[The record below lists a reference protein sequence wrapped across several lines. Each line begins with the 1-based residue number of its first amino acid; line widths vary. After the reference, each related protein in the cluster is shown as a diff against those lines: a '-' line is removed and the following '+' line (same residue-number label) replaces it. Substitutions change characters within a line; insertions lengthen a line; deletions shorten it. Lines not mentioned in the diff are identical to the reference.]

1 MARHR
6 DRKTKKAI
14 KRAALMGGVAATSA
28 AMTMG
33 LTAPSVNALP
43 YQKDPGTRA
52 VTADVQNL
60 ALPVNLGPL
69 LEALGVDLGVING
82 PLDTLDALGINLVTT
97 GPPFGL
103 AALFGLNVGYVPALP
118 PLLVDE
124 ITSTGSISGPVLGQ
138 LLASLGLGGLLGGL
152 PLNLL
157 PQIRVPIVVAF
168 GLGALGTT
176 LAYPQI
182 QDYFTRDDAG
192 VTIMPLILVRNP
204 SRADGGLAA
213 RFFPLLDPIA
223 QLFGYDSVVTPE
235 VENES
240 RGTLLD
246 PFNVL
251 YKPIKIDATVEY
263 DTLSDFPSWPNPVS
277 LVNSAAAFVFP
288 TYILRSPDIA
298 GATDQLLDGLPGVI
312 GNVLDPEGST
322 NLYLTLPEGSL
333 PLLEPFR
340 YPTDIANFFTGGFFR
355 FYNPFADAIEP
366 ALKILTNLGYTN
378 VTQDMSDP
386 LNPYPRDFSDN
397 YGDGDLGDGPGGVPF
412 FTVPQGLDASRIPG
426 DLLTALGA
434 GIQDAFFYGGIPGI
448 RGPLAP
454 PVANPIADIVDL
466 LGKLADLD
474 GLLDSLPGLGDFIQ
488 NTGAALG
495 NVLNNAGID
504 IGDLLP
510 NLPLG
515 NPLSGVLGNRSANE
529 AAQTLSVAQKTE
541 GATQDQQKIADDKVN
556 PTTTTADEE
565 TGGTPQGDVNG
576 GTDGADP
583 VLVDADGDGGTKAPT
598 GSSKYHNELDKALRE
613 AGKNIER
620 SVDEAGKRLNG
631 MAKDIQKNLNNI
643 GKKPTPKPTT
653 AKDDDG
659 GSAGTASGKESVSGG
674 NTGSDAAA

>member
-14 KRAALMGGVAATSA
+14 KRAALMSGVAATSA

-43 YQKDPGTRA
+43 YQKDPGTRV
-52 VTADVQNL
+52 VTADVQNA
-60 ALPVNLGPL
+60 ALPINLGPL
-69 LEALGVDLGVING
+69 LEALGVDLSRINT
-82 PLDTLDALGINLVTT
+82 PLEILDATGVNQVTT

-124 ITSTGSISGPVLGQ
+124 ITSTGTLSGAGLTQ
-138 LLASLGLGGLLGGL
+138 LLAALGLPAIPL
-152 PLNLL
+152 PNL
-157 PQIRVPIVVAF
+157 PIHVPLVVAF

-182 QDYFTRDDAG
+182 RDYFTQDGAG
-192 VTIMPLILVRNP
+192 ITIMPLILVRNP

-213 RFFPLLDPIA
+213 RFYPLLDPIA
-223 QLFGYDSVVTPE
+223 QFFGYDSVVTPE
-235 VENES
+235 VENET
-240 RGTLLD
+240 RGTVLN
-246 PFNVL
+246 PFDVV

-277 LVNSAAAFVFP
+277 LLNSAAAFVFP
-288 TYILRSPDIA
+288 TYIVRSPDT
-298 GATDQLLDGLPGVI
+298 TDALGQVLGGLPGVI
-312 GNVLDPEGST
+312 GNVLDPDGSA
-322 NLYLTLPEGSL
+322 NLFLTLPEGSL

-378 VTQDMSDP
+378 VTQDMTDP

-397 YGDGDLGDGPGGVPF
+397 YGNGDLGNGPGGVPF
-412 FTVPQGLDASRIPG
+412 FTLPQGIDASRIPG
-426 DLLTALGA
+426 DLVQALAA

-454 PVANPIADIVDL
+454 PVANPLADIVDL

-474 GLLDSLPGLGDFIQ
+474 GLLDSLPGLGDVIQ
-488 NTGAALG
+488 NAGAALG

-504 IGDLLP
+504 IGDLLSGT
-510 NLPLG
+510 PLGG
-515 NPLSGVLGNRSANE
+515 NPLGGVFGRSVNE
-529 AAQTLSVAQKTE
+529 ANRTLAVAQKAE
-541 GATQDQQKIADDKVN
+541 GTAADQPKAAVDNASTPATTPPA
-556 PTTTTADEE
+556 AEE
-565 TGGTPQGDVNG
+565 TGATPQGDVNG
-576 GTDGADP
+576 GTDATDGTDTVVEP
-583 VLVDADGDGGTKAPT
+583 DGDSGTKAPT
-598 GSSKYHNELDKALRE
+598 GSKYHNELDKALQQ

-631 MAKDIQKNLNNI
+631 MAKDIQKNLNSI
-643 GKKPTPKPTT
+643 GKKPTKKPATD
-653 AKDDDG
+653 ANDG
-659 GSAGTASGKESVSGG
+659 GSAGGTGGGQDAGGGESGSG
-674 NTGSDAAA
+674 AAA